1 MKEIKIKS
9 SNESIYTFNA
19 PTGLPVYM
27 WVNKDKTN
35 VHMTLTVKY
44 GSSGINF
51 TCAGVKYSVP
61 TGTAHY
67 LEHIKFNIKDQ
78 DVSKLFYDLGC
89 DSNAYTS
96 LNETSYEVYANTNL
110 KEVLKLLLDFVYDN
124 YFTKKLVDNERGI
137 ILEEC
142 NYGKDDPEHEFYR
155 RNVESYLPKSTH
167 RIPVI
172 GYEKDIKNI
181 TVDDIALIHDFFY
194 RPENMFLTI
203 TGNFDKEELE
213 KVINE
218 NEKERK
224 FKDIGKIKIDL
235 PKESKKMLEKD
246 FVIESD
252 KCSNTL
258 GKYIIKSMLS
268 DFKGKS
274 KKEVLVSLRALI
286 NANFGPTSDFY
297 ENVIQNGL
305 ATKCR
310 ASVTFDDDVVG
321 IFFNVISDN
330 PENIYN
336 LIEEKLNNMDITKED
351 ISRIL
356 KKNITSSIL
365 RYDNIYEVSG
375 YIISSIIDD
384 GQINDDRFEILKKL
398 TPKKVMDIYKC
409 VDLSNKMTSILKPIK
424 KETIKK

>member
-1 MKEIKIKS
+1 MI
-9 SNESIYTFNA
+9 
-19 PTGLPVYM
+19 
-27 WVNKDKTN
+27 
-35 VHMTLTVKY
+35 
-44 GSSGINF
+44 
-51 TCAGVKYSVP
+51 
-61 TGTAHY
+61 
-67 LEHIKFNIKDQ
+67 
-78 DVSKLFYDLGC
+78 
-89 DSNAYTS
+89 
-96 LNETSYEVYANTNL
+96 L
-110 KEVLKLLLDFVYDN
+110 KEK
-124 YFTKKLVDNERGI
+124 
-137 ILEEC
+137 
-142 NYGKDDPEHEFYR
+142 
-155 RNVESYLPKSTH
+155 
-167 RIPVI
+167 
-172 GYEKDIKNI
+172 
-181 TVDDIALIHDFFY
+181 A
-194 RPENMFLTI
+194 
-203 TGNFDKEELE
+203 
-213 KVINE
+213 
-218 NEKERK
+218 
-224 FKDIGKIKIDL
+224 
-235 PKESKKMLEKD
+235 
-246 FVIESD
+246 
-252 KCSNTL
+252 
-258 GKYIIKSMLS
+258 
-268 DFKGKS
+268 

-330 PENIYN
+330 PENIFN

-409 VDLSNKMTSILKPIK
+409 VDLNNKMISILKPIK